1 MKNNIIDIY
10 SLTPSQEGMYAQYYQ
25 NRDTKTYQL
34 QNISEISKAVDLSLL
49 EKSVELLSL
58 RHQVLK
64 SAFTVL
70 KATGAIKQVILET
83 RKPAFTVIKEN
94 NNYSEELLNEIVKTR
109 SDFSD
114 DTLTESELDEL
125 MNLFDGEEF

>member
-1 MKNNIIDIY
+1 MTMKNNIKDIY

-34 QNISEISKAVDLSLL
+34 QNLSRISKEVDLEILS
-49 EKSVELLSL
+49 KSVELLSV

-70 KATGAIKQVILET
+70 KSTGAIKQVILEN
-83 RKPAFTVIKEN
+83 RKPAFTVI
-94 NNYSEELLNEIVKTR
+94 SR
-109 SDFSD
+109 
-114 DTLTESELDEL
+114 DETA
-125 MNLFDGEEF
+125 